1 MRRILQSQ
9 KTFAN
14 HLDDYIAMLALA
26 ESNPAAAA
34 AMMGAGAKVS
44 AASSANASKSG
55 SPAPAANAGANGTQS
70 KRAQAAAKRAAAKEK
85 AEEEARKKA
94 AAVGGK
100 RGSVVRVQVVEGKNE
115 EGEDTPM
122 VDADAPSASTGEEK
136 GEQNRATYPRL
147 SAILPPYTKPPPPSH
162 PGDDDPLLISRVPP
176 FPSDEELRA
185 LMTAPPLNYL
195 EARGKFE
202 EDEPRYPV
210 RVFCGVCGY
219 WGRVKC
225 MKCGSRVCG
234 LGCLDVHREECV
246 TRYGL

>member
-1 MRRILQSQ
+1 
-9 KTFAN
+9 
-14 HLDDYIAMLALA
+14 MLALA

-34 AMMGAGAKVS
+34 AMAGTGGKLS

-55 SPAPAANAGANGTQS
+55 SPAPAANAGAGATQS

-94 AAVGGK
+94 ATAGGK
-100 RGSVVRVQVVEGKNE
+100 RGSMVHVQFVEGKKE

-122 VDADAPSASTGEEK
+122 LDADTPSTSIGEEK
-136 GEQNRATYPRL
+136 GEQKANSYPRL
-147 SAILPPYTKPPPPSH
+147 STILPPYTKPPPPSH
-162 PGDDDPLLISRVPP
+162 PGDDDPLLVSRVPP
-176 FPSDEELRA
+176 FPSDEELRE

-234 LGCLDVHREECV
+234 LGCLEVHREECV